1 LIAAELSS
9 SCATSAGGGI
19 YAGSA
24 PAMSGGVQRSS
35 SEPLTPEERS
45 GLATGR
51 GPEKPSRTWER
62 DFIRASDQPAGSDA
76 IYYND
81 PQGIRAMSPDL
92 KPVAA
97 MQETAG
103 GLVEWGVRGKASF
116 LMSYRE
122 NGAGR
127 RLVQGEKDSAYSLV
141 VRNKSLCTVEVVFS
155 VDGLDVIDGQPA
167 SFRKRGYLIDG
178 GETFVVE
185 GFRTNKQS
193 VAEFR
198 FSSVAGSF
206 ANQSHG
212 NTRNLGVL
220 GLAVFTSRNDQ
231 THAAPPGDFPGGA
244 RPSLQ

>member
-1 LIAAELSS
+1 
-9 SCATSAGGGI
+9 
-19 YAGSA
+19 
-24 PAMSGGVQRSS
+24 MSGGVQRSS